1 MIAEYVQEGNAVDFV
16 PVADVAAGDVVV
28 IGELVGVVKRAC
40 KAGELGALA
49 LTGAYD
55 WPKATGGGSAIPAG
69 SKLYWDEAD
78 KQAKTDSEA
87 GANKYL
93 GKSIRAAS
101 DADTGVRGR
110 LSQ

>member
-1 MIAEYVQEGNAVDFV
+1 MITEYVHEGNAIDFV
-16 PVADVAAGDVVV
+16 PAADVAAGDVVV
-28 IGELVGVVKRAC
+28 IGDLVGVAKRAC
-40 KAGELGALA
+40 KAGTLGAVA
-49 LTGAYD
+49 VVGVYD
-55 WPKATGGGSAIPAG
+55 FPKAVGVGSAIPEG

-93 GKSIRAAS
+93 GKSVKAAVDGDETVRA
-101 DADTGVRGR
+101 R

>member
-1 MIAEYVQEGNAVDFV
+1 VIAEYVQMGDAVDFI
-16 PVADVAAGDVVV
+16 PAADVAAGDVAVE
-28 IGELVGVVKRAC
+28 GELVGVVKRSR

-49 LTGAYD
+49 VTGVFDFPKPTGA
-55 WPKATGGGSAIPAG
+55 GSAIPAG
-69 SKLYWDEAD
+69 SKLYWDVAD

-93 GKSIRAAS
+93 GKSTQAAS
-101 DADTGVRGR
+101 DADTTVRAR